1 MGEDGDP
8 LSCHCDPHSGG
19 VCRGE
24 GIYSFKE
31 TWGVRDGNDDL
42 SVFSPDAM
50 TSRCVRFLL
59 TLFPTLRHSCM
70 FCLSHPSTSWSACT
84 QVGGTGVRL
93 GWGPGEQS
101 LLLLQLG
108 EKREH
113 RGQSSFC
120 LEVWLSVAAP
130 SDQMASP
137 LLVAVRKVTLCEAEQ
152 FSER

>member
-1 MGEDGDP
+1 M
-8 LSCHCDPHSGG
+8 
-19 VCRGE
+19 
-24 GIYSFKE
+24 
-31 TWGVRDGNDDL
+31 
-42 SVFSPDAM
+42 
-50 TSRCVRFLL
+50 
-59 TLFPTLRHSCM
+59 
-70 FCLSHPSTSWSACT
+70 
-84 QVGGTGVRL
+84 RL